1 MCCSKRNFIYLFC
14 GLMLA
19 LNIQML
25 QAKLGNKIIF
35 IPEDDLKKHGFDVP
49 DGRFGYDCMA
59 ESDNL
64 VIFWERSFGKEPA
77 VNMDESKRFYPNEI
91 LSEGERYYRYMDV

>member
-25 QAKLGNKIIF
+25 QAKLGNKIILF
-35 IPEDDLKKHGFDVP
+35 RKMILKSTVLMFLMVDLAMIVWQ
-49 DGRFGYDCMA
+49 
-59 ESDNL
+59 NL
-64 VIFWERSFGKEPA
+64 I
-77 VNMDESKRFYPNEI
+77 I
-91 LSEGERYYRYMDV
+91 